1 MKTRLYLVAFIFIFC
16 GCDEAYEYAY
26 EVSNSTNE
34 EIVIRTKP
42 LMTLDFLIKDSIFTI
57 LPNQTQ
63 KIIVEDGGILSGWGN
78 DYYPESR
85 YTENAIIPPEN
96 IQFDVYISDTLV
108 TKNLRIYKLWEYTS
122 QKMYGIY
129 TLKITEDL
137 LKNYKS
143 FFSFPNFIPLQKFLY
158 LRKL

>member
-1 MKTRLYLVAFIFIFC
+1 MAESLVDA
-16 GCDEAYEYAY
+16 
-26 EVSNSTNE
+26 
-34 EIVIRTKP
+34 
-42 LMTLDFLIKDSIFTI
+42 
-57 LPNQTQ
+57 
-63 KIIVEDGGILSGWGN
+63 GN

-85 YTENAIIPPEN
+85 YTENAIIPPAN

-137 LKNYKS
+137 LKN
-143 FFSFPNFIPLQKFLY
+143 
-158 LRKL
+158 